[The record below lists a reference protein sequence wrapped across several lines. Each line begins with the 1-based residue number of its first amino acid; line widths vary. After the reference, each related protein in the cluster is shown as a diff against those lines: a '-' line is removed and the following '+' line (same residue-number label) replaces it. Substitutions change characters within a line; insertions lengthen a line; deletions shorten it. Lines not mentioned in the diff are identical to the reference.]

1 MVAMQDSRRVR
12 LVVVVHQVMEV
23 HLAVGRLEVAA
34 EADFLQWF
42 PYLLP

>member
-1 MVAMQDSRRVR
+1 MQDSRHAR

-34 EADFLQWF
+34 EVDFHQLF
-42 PYLLP
+42 PCLLP